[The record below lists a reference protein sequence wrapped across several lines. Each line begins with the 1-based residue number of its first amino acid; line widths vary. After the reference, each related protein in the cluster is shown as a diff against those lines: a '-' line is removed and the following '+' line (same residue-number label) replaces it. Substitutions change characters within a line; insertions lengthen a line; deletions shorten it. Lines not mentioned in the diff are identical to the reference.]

1 LWEKSENASS
11 YGFRIWNDEHQI
23 YRNVHDEVP
32 DDPIDFLSLVLD
44 SSDGLIDKMIHE
56 AYKSESGIWIGD
68 RLFDYEEVAAVL
80 SAYFDDEDYNEAIH
94 VLQAEKEL
102 A

>member
-1 LWEKSENASS
+1 
-11 YGFRIWNDEHQI
+11 
-23 YRNVHDEVP
+23 
-32 DDPIDFLSLVLD
+32 
-44 SSDGLIDKMIHE
+44 
-56 AYKSESGIWIGD
+56 
-68 RLFDYEEVAAVL
+68 LFDYEEVAAVL